1 MTQKRRNNG
10 RAKHGRGRV
19 VSLRCSNCGRMCPKD
34 KAVKRFVVRNMV
46 ESAAV
51 RDLNEAS
58 VFQSSGYVLPK
69 LFLKIEH
76 CISCAI
82 HGKIVRVRS
91 REGRKIRAPPVR
103 GRGRGRGGPAR
114 GGK

>member
-10 RAKHGRGRV
+10 RCKHGRGRV
-19 VSLRCSNCGRMCPKD
+19 RPIRCINCGRMCPKD

-46 ESAAV
+46 DQAAQ
-51 RDLNEAS
+51 RDVKEAS
-58 VFQSSGYVLPK
+58 VFQQTQYQLPK
-69 LFLKIEH
+69 LYIKLEY

-91 REGRKIRAPPVR
+91 KENRKIRKPPQRKRPAAPR
-103 GRGRGRGGPAR
+103 S
-114 GGK
+114 